1 MMRQMRDNTK
11 WIMLLAALAF
21 GGLMFFE
28 WGMDITGQTAGSMG
42 IYGEIGRVNRT
53 PVSYDAY
60 MASYRYIYDQVQSS
74 QEEPVGNAQNKE
86 IEDRAWNEVVN
97 TILVQQELQRR
108 GIVVTDEE
116 VINAARFSPP
126 PDVQSSAAFQTDG
139 AFDIGKYQQFIAGA
153 TPEQLLGLEA
163 YYRDV
168 IPRGKLLRQ
177 VSAGVH
183 VSDAELW
190 RAYRDENERAT
201 VRYVAFDPLVRVSD
215 DQIEV
220 TADDVSRHYSDNR
233 EDYAFPATASAVSV
247 ALSKAPTADDTAAV
261 KQRAADL
268 REELLAGAD
277 FAETA
282 REESSDEVTAQA
294 GGDLGVFGKGTMV
307 PAFDSAVF
315 AAPLD
320 RVTEPVQSRFG
331 VHLIEVSERW
341 GEDSAQ
347 ARHILLPIERT
358 DESEFDLLE
367 MADSLEELGE
377 AMPLAEAAA
386 ALGLETDTLDMTESL
401 PIVPGAGE
409 VSEGG
414 EWIFDPE
421 TLPGDVSPVFENR
434 AAFYALE
441 LVSIDAAGYVTE
453 EEADEAIRRT
463 LGTERKVAVAMEE
476 AGEMAA
482 EVRGGRPL
490 DEVAREMG
498 LEVQEAG
505 PFSRSEFVPGLGF
518 RTAAVGAAFGLEVG
532 EVSDAVEANQNA
544 FVIEKAGWEAAD
556 SAVWAGQLDEQRAQV
571 VATVR
576 EERLARWIDALR
588 ESARIVD
595 RREEVLAPPDETQ
608 QPGLPPVF

>member
-74 QEEPVGNAQNKE
+74 QEEPVGNAQNAE
-86 IEDRAWNEVVN
+86 IEDQAWDEVVN
-97 TILVQQELQRR
+97 TILVQQELRRR

-126 PDVQSSAAFQTDG
+126 PDVQSSPAFQTDG
-139 AFDIGKYQQFIAGA
+139 QFDIVKYQQFIAGA
-153 TPEQLLGLEA
+153 TPEQLMGLEA

-183 VSDAELW
+183 ISDAELW
-190 RAYRDENERAT
+190 RTYRDENEMAS

-220 TADDVSRHYSDNR
+220 TADDVSRHYSENR
-233 EDYAFPATASAVSV
+233 EDFAFPATANAVSV
-247 ALSKAPTADDTAAV
+247 AVAKAPTAADTAAV
-261 KQRAADL
+261 QERAAQL

-282 REESSDEVTAQA
+282 REESADEATAEA

-315 AAPLD
+315 ATRLD
-320 RVTEPVQSRFG
+320 QVTEPVSTRFG

-341 GEDSAQ
+341 GQDSAQ

-386 ALGLETDTLDMTESL
+386 VLGLEADTVEMTESL
-401 PIVPGAGE
+401 PLVPGAGE

-414 EWIFDPE
+414 DWIFDPE
-421 TLPGDVSPVFENR
+421 TVPGDVSPVFENR
-434 AAFYALE
+434 TAFYALE
-441 LVSIDAAGYVTE
+441 LVSIDPAGYVTE

-463 LGTERKVAVAMEE
+463 LGTERKVAAAMEE
-476 AGEMAA
+476 AREMVA

-505 PFSRSEFVPGLGF
+505 PFSRLGFVPGLGF
-518 RTAAVGAAFGLEVG
+518 RTAAVGAAFGLELG

-544 FVIEKAGWEAAD
+544 FVIEKAGSEAAD
-556 SAVWAGQLDEQRAQV
+556 SAAWAGQLDNQRAQA
-571 VATVR
+571 VATIR
-576 EERLARWIDALR
+576 EERLAQWIDALR

>member
-74 QEEPVGNAQNKE
+74 QEEPVGNAQNAE
-86 IEDRAWNEVVN
+86 IEDQAWDEVVS
-97 TILVQQELQRR
+97 TILIQQELRRR

-126 PDVQSSAAFQTDG
+126 PDVQSSPAFQTDG
-139 AFDIGKYQQFIAGA
+139 QFDIVKYQQFIAGA
-153 TPEQLLGLEA
+153 TPEQLMGLEA

-190 RAYRDENERAT
+190 RTYRDENEMAS

-233 EDYAFPATASAVSV
+233 EDFAFPATANAVSV
-247 ALSKAPTADDTAAV
+247 ALPKAPTAADTAAV
-261 KQRAADL
+261 KERAAQL
-268 REELLAGAD
+268 REELVAGAD

-282 REESSDEVTAQA
+282 REESSDEATAEA
-294 GGDLGVFGKGTMV
+294 GGELGVFGKGTMV

-315 AAPLD
+315 ATRLD
-320 RVTEPVQSRFG
+320 RVTEPVATRFG

-341 GEDSAQ
+341 GQDSAR

-377 AMPLAEAAA
+377 TMPLTEAAA
-386 ALGLETDTLDMTESL
+386 ALGLEADTVEMTESL
-401 PIVPGAGE
+401 PLVPGAGE

-414 EWIFDPE
+414 DWIFDPE
-421 TLPGDVSPVFENR
+421 TVPGDVSPVFENR

-441 LVSIDAAGYVTE
+441 LVSIDPAGYVTE

-463 LGTERKVAVAMEE
+463 LGTERKVAAAMEE
-476 AGEMAA
+476 ARELVA

-505 PFSRSEFVPGLGF
+505 PFSRLGFVPGLGF
-518 RTAAVGAAFGLEVG
+518 RTAAVGAAFGLELG

-544 FVIEKAGWEAAD
+544 FVIEKASWEAAD
-556 SAVWAGQLDEQRAQV
+556 SAAWAVQLDDQRAQAM
-571 VATVR
+571 ATIR
-576 EERLARWIDALR
+576 EERLAQWIDALR

>member
-42 IYGEIGRVNRT
+42 VYGEVGRVNGT

-60 MASYRYIYDQVQSS
+60 MASYRYIYDRIQSG
-74 QEEPVGNAQNKE
+74 QEEPVTNAQNAE
-86 IEDRAWNEVVN
+86 IEDQAWDEVVS
-97 TILVQQELQRR
+97 TILIQQELRRR

-126 PDVQSSAAFQTDG
+126 PDLASSAVFQTDG
-139 AFDIGKYQQFIAGA
+139 EFDIAKYQQFIAGA

-177 VSAGVH
+177 VASGVH

-190 RAYRDENERAT
+190 GAYRDENETAT
-201 VRYVAFDPLVRVSD
+201 VRYVAFDPLVRVGD

-220 TADDVSRHYSDNR
+220 TADDVSRHYAENR
-233 EDYAFPATASAVSV
+233 EEYAFPATASVISV
-247 ALSKAPTADDTAAV
+247 ALSKAATAADTAAV
-261 KQRAADL
+261 ERRAAEL
-268 REELLAGAD
+268 REEILAGAD
-277 FAETA
+277 FAELA
-282 REESSDEVTAQA
+282 REESSDEASAQD
-294 GGDLGVFGKGTMV
+294 GGDLGVFGKGAMV
-307 PAFDSAVF
+307 PAFDSTVF
-315 AAPLD
+315 AARLD
-320 RVTEPVQSRFG
+320 RTTEPVRSRFG

-341 GEDSAQ
+341 GQDSAR
-347 ARHILLPIERT
+347 ARHILLPYERT

-367 MADSLEELGE
+367 TADSLEELGE

-386 ALGLETDTLDMTESL
+386 ALGLEVDTLDMTENF

-409 VSEGG
+409 AAEGG

-434 AAFYALE
+434 GAFYALE
-441 LVSIDAAGYVTE
+441 LVSIDPAGHLTE
-453 EEADEAIRRT
+453 EEAELAIRQT
-463 LGTERKVAVAMEE
+463 LGTERKIAAAMEE
-476 AGEMAA
+476 ARELAA
-482 EVRGGRPL
+482 EVHGGRPL

-505 PFSRSEFVPGLGF
+505 PFSRLEFVAGLGF
-518 RTAAVGAAFGLEVG
+518 RTAVVGTAFGLEVG
-532 EVSDAVEANQNA
+532 EVSGAVEANQNA
-544 FVIEKAGWEAAD
+544 FVVEKTGWTAAD
-556 SAVWAGQLDEQRAQV
+556 SAAWAGQLDEQRTEA
-571 VATVR
+571 VAAVR
-576 EERLARWIDALR
+576 EQRLTQWIEGLR

-595 RREEVLAPPDETQ
+595 RREEVLAPADETQ